1 MASFMAEAAT
11 KLSNS
16 AFRVEL
22 DSPVAASRLI
32 SAQTLSAVV
41 R

>member
-1 MASFMAEAAT
+1 MAEAAT

-16 AFRVEL
+16 ALRVEL
-22 DSPVAASRLI
+22 DSPAAVSRRI
-32 SAQTLSAVV
+32 SAQTLSADI